1 MAKSRKLEDTIA
13 LLSEIRADPTSEAG
27 IKTLIQVLNSKYS
40 VAVSQAAKLI
50 GESELHSLIP
60 ELVAAFDRFITEDA
74 DPDPG
79 CLAKMRIA
87 EALYRLDHS
96 NESLF
101 LQGVRHR
108 QMESARGGKEDT
120 AAALRGACALGLV
133 RMNYSHVLNELADL
147 LADPAPEARIAAA
160 RAIVYHGSE
169 QGIPLLRLRVLIGD
183 QPSVISECLVAL
195 LELDAERSLP
205 LITQCLYAKK
215 APIGEDV
222 ELAEVAA
229 LALGESRSPQA
240 FEILRTWW
248 KQVRAPEL
256 RQTGLM
262 AIAMLRHDDAID
274 FLLSLIAD
282 GRLEDSKTALSALGI
297 YRSDAALW
305 QRVSEAVDLRDE
317 AVLRQ
322 MLRSLS

>member
-13 LLSEIRADPTSEAG
+13 LLTEIRADPASDAGVATLSE
-27 IKTLIQVLNSKYS
+27 VLTSKYS

-60 ELVAAFDRFITEDA
+60 ELVAAFDRLMTSGSDS
-74 DPDPG
+74 DPG

-96 NESLF
+96 NEALF
-101 LQGVRHR
+101 LQGIRHR

-133 RMNYSHVLNELADL
+133 RMNYFHVLNELADL
-147 LADPAPEARIAAA
+147 LADPASEARTAAA
-160 RAIVYHGSE
+160 RAIAYHGSD
-169 QGIPLLRLRVLIGD
+169 QGIPLLRMRVLIGD
-183 QPSVISECLVAL
+183 QPSVISECLMAL
-195 LELDAERSLP
+195 LQIDAARSLP
-205 LITQCLYAKK
+205 LITQCLYARKS
-215 APIGEDV
+215 PVSEDA

-229 LALGESRSPQA
+229 LSLGETRSPEA
-240 FEILRTWW
+240 FEILKTWW
-248 KQVRAPEL
+248 KQTRSLEL

-262 AIAMLRHDDAID
+262 AIAMLRHDDAIE
-274 FLLSLIAD
+274 FLLALIAD

-297 YRSDAALW
+297 YRADAGLW
-305 QRVSEAVDLRDE
+305 QRVGEAVDLRDE

-322 MLRSLS
+322 LLRSLG